1 MTSIVEV
8 KIPSTSKKVYE
19 GKVQI
24 HLKSKD
30 EKKAQRLAIFTDRI
44 SAGDEKLNFPI
55 KNKGKI
61 LVWSTVFFKEL
72 LGNLIPNDI
81 ISCDQ
86 DYSLACGGINKDR
99 KKYWNRALLIREV
112 TQIPVECIARS
123 FLVGSLYEAYQ
134 KDQFSP
140 LGHYLPEGMKKFD
153 KLKTPIFTPSIK
165 NKDGHDTNITYR
177 QLVEFLREWLAREE
191 NRRFK
196 IDAQILAQL
205 LRSTTLA
212 IFRAGSD
219 YLYENELVLAD
230 WKGEFGLYLCEGEV
244 ILVWSDEGITPDTA
258 RIWRRESCGEGKI
271 PVGLDKDAVRNWI
284 SEHNGDRNVPPEIQ
298 KKTAEAYATFAHL
311 VLPRKY
317 LYKIYEEPAY

>member
-1 MTSIVEV
+1 MTSITEIEV
-8 KIPSTSKKVYE
+8 PDTSEKVYE
-19 GKVQI
+19 GKVQV
-24 HLKSKD
+24 HLRSKGYN
-30 EKKAQRLAIFTDRI
+30 KAQRLAIFTDRI
-44 SAGDEKLNFPI
+44 SAGDERLGFPI
-55 KNKGKI
+55 KNKGRI
-61 LVWSTVFFKEL
+61 LVWSTVFFKQL
-72 LGNLIPNDI
+72 LEDIVPNDI

-123 FLVGSLYEAYQ
+123 YLVGSLHEAYQ
-134 KDQFSP
+134 NDQPFP
-140 LGHYLPEGMKKFD
+140 LGYHLPEGMKKFD

-165 NKDGHDTNITYR
+165 NKEGHDTNITYR

-191 NRRFK
+191 NRHFK
-196 IDAQILAQL
+196 IDARILAQL

-219 YLYENELVLAD
+219 YLYDNDLVLAD
-230 WKGEFGLYLCEGEV
+230 WKGEFGFYLCDGEV

-258 RIWRRESCGEGKI
+258 RIWRKESCGKGMI

-284 SEHNGDRNVPPEIQ
+284 SEHDGNRDVPYDVRA
-298 KKTAEAYATFAHL
+298 KTAEAYKTFAHL
-311 VLPRKY
+311 VLPKEY
-317 LYKIYEEPAY
+317 LCKIYEEP